1 MVKPF
6 SLIELKQIE
15 LKFVDKFVFTFP
27 RDLSSPIIITTY
39 PNYTQ
44 EELAFAITSFVIEY
58 VYNYEPR
65 VKRFIGFSD
74 VTYKIE

>member
-15 LKFVDKFVFTFP
+15 LKFVDKFVFSFA
-27 RDLSSPIIITTY
+27 RDLSTPIEITTY

-44 EELAFAITSFVIEY
+44 EELASAVTSFVIEY

-65 VKRFIGFSD
+65 VKRFIGFAN
-74 VTYKIE
+74 VTYKIQ